1 MFFGNIFVFYAFQGK
16 KHIDQATR
24 TLVFIVLVSV
34 CGIGIVV
41 LLLLPRARTADG
53 EMVPRPD
60 AAPLRA
66 LKGAVSLFTTREMLL
81 LCITFLYT
89 GMFLTYIHIFLL

>member
-34 CGIGIVV
+34 CGVGIVV
-41 LLLLPRARTADG
+41 LLFLPRARTADG

-66 LKGAVSLFTTREMLL
+66 LKGAFTLFTTREMLL
-81 LCITFLYT
+81 LCVTFLYT
-89 GMFLTYIHIFLL
+89 GVYT